1 MTEKELIKRCC
12 KNDPRAQQELY
23 EKYAPKMYGVCF
35 RYVCNREVAQDLLHD
50 GFITVFLKI
59 GSFRHEGSFE
69 GWMRRIFVNTAL
81 MRLRKGDVL
90 RGAAEVEQARNVSDG
105 IDLLSGIGGK
115 DIVRMIG
122 RMPDGFR
129 TVFNMSVIEGYTH
142 QEIAKELGIS
152 EGTSR
157 SQLSRARTWLQE
169 RLLEEKKNRR

>member
-69 GWMRRIFVNTAL
+69 GWMRRIFVNTVLAY
-81 MRLRKGDVL
+81 LRKNDVL
-90 RGAAEVEQARNVSDG
+90 QDSGPVDGVLQIGNDEASAIDKMAEA
-105 IDLLSGIGGK
+105 
-115 DIVRMIG
+115 
-122 RMPDGFR
+122 
-129 TVFNMSVIEGYTH
+129 TTIES
-142 QEIAKELGIS
+142 IF
-152 EGTSR
+152 
-157 SQLSRARTWLQE
+157 
-169 RLLEEKKNRR
+169 

>member
-59 GSFRHEGSFE
+59 GGFRHEGSFE
-69 GWMRRIFVNTAL
+69 GWMRRIFVNTVLAF
-81 MRLRKGDVL
+81 LRKNDVL
-90 RGAAEVEQARNVSDG
+90 QDSEPVDGLFRMGNDEASAIDKMAESE
-105 IDLLSGIGGK
+105 LLRCIGQLPEGYRA
-115 DIVRMIG
+115 VLNL
-122 RMPDGFR
+122 FA
-129 TVFNMSVIEGYTH
+129 IEGYSH
-142 QEIAKELGIS
+142 KEIAEMLHIS

-157 SQLSRARTWLQE
+157 SQYLRAKQYLKNLLQKQE
-169 RLLEEKKNRR
+169 D